1 MTKPLLPVKEL
12 EAIRAAIK
20 TTMPDTAV
28 IQALTLTADG
38 QGGFTEAWAAAGTV
52 VCRLDNAGG
61 GSETTGTAPR
71 SYSTWTLSVPVD
83 AGLTTDNRVVIG
95 DYTYQVSNVSDVPS
109 WVGVQR
115 AQVVRVIE

>member
-1 MTKPLLPVKEL
+1 VKPLIPDKEL
-12 EAIRAAIK
+12 AAIQAAIK

-61 GSETTGTAPR
+61 GSETTGAALR

-83 AGLTTDNRVVIG
+83 ADLTTDNRVVIG
-95 DYTYQVSNVSDVPS
+95 GYTYQVSNISDAPS

-115 AQVVRVIE
+115 AQVVRVE